1 MKALEEDILGSRSI
15 DSIKPS
21 DARAWAIRMKQKGF
35 SYQTIS
41 NYKRSLRASF
51 YMAIEDDCVRKNP
64 FDFVL
69 SEVIEDDRK
78 SKVVLSE
85 QQEQELLTF
94 MAHDRIYRKYY
105 DDVLI
110 LLKTGLRVSELCG
123 LTEKDLDFEQ
133 HAISITHQLLKDK
146 DGYYINEPKTKSGIR
161 NVPMSDE
168 TEKAFQRVL

>member
-94 MAHDRIYRKYY
+94 MAHD
-105 DDVLI
+105 
-110 LLKTGLRVSELCG
+110 S
-123 LTEKDLDFEQ
+123 
-133 HAISITHQLLKDK
+133 
-146 DGYYINEPKTKSGIR
+146 
-161 NVPMSDE
+161 
-168 TEKAFQRVL
+168 